1 MIFAVSYEPADKLK
15 KMREAEK
22 LGASFTFLSDPNGLL
37 SAHYSGK
44 YDQGYLK
51 PATVVV
57 GKDGKITFATSL
69 VDYKIR
75 PAAAEVLK
83 AVQKTGFR

>member
-15 KMREAEK
+15 KMRDAEK
-22 LGASFTFLSDPNGLL
+22 LGASFTFLSDPKGLL

-44 YDQGYLK
+44 YEQGYLK

-57 GKDGKITFATSL
+57 GKGGKIVYATSL
-69 VDYKIR
+69 EDYKVR
-75 PAAAEVLK
+75 PAAAVVLK
-83 AVQKTGFR
+83 SVQNTGLK